1 MRGEIGEGVTSR
13 TSGVVPS
20 MAPSLRV
27 DRRSRER
34 SSASRVL
41 VVRGGEYVV
50 MMKEIR
56 KAGWLGNMSSTR
68 RTAAVNAKL
77 SVEVGPSDL

>member
-1 MRGEIGEGVTSR
+1 MRPSRRNDFVRGETGEGVTSR
-13 TSGVVPS
+13 TSGVAPS

-34 SSASRVL
+34 WSASRVL

-50 MMKEIR
+50 MMKATR
-56 KAGWLGNMSSTR
+56 KAGG
-68 RTAAVNAKL
+68 
-77 SVEVGPSDL
+77 